1 MIKSIKYW
9 INRLLNLFSHTN
21 TEDVLNELNGEKSLA
36 QIAYDT
42 ANNRNKQSI
51 DEQVENII
59 YMVGKDIK
67 NASENGKFYCQRT
80 LFLNF
85 SHELKKEIKKYY
97 RKNKFSV
104 YITPLKMHNCKIKIS
119 WKRVR

>member
-1 MIKSIKYW
+1 M
-9 INRLLNLFSHTN
+9 FSHTN

-36 QIAYDT
+36 RIAYDT
-42 ANNRNKQSI
+42 ANNRNKRSV

-67 NASENGKFYCQRT
+67 SASENGKFYCQRT

-85 SHELKKEIKKYY
+85 SYELKKEIKKYY
-97 RKNKFSV
+97 RKNKFGV
-104 YITPLKMHNCKIKIS
+104 YITPLKMHNCKIRVS